1 MRIPVSLPVEKKSGF
16 VTDWPQL
23 FPPNATTRT
32 LAMTSSELT
41 ETGMEVLDLGCGS
54 GIIGLHIAHS
64 LKEQSGEIL
73 NLSMSDVS
81 EVATQIASQNAEAL
95 GIPAEVRQGWVLE
108 PWQGRKFDLIV
119 ADISAV
125 VPVVAKLT
133 NWFNGAPNESGDDGT
148 ALATETLSRAG
159 FFLNAGGRI
168 LIPVLSVSNE
178 SAIIATMSH
187 FFDECEVVAK
197 IKLPIGPLTSVEK
210 ASFELDP
217 HVRLENINGVNTFEV
232 TIYCLRFPRGK
243 NVS

>member
-16 VTDWPQL
+16 VTDCPQL

-41 ETGMEVLDLGCGS
+41 ETGMEVPDLGCGS

-64 LKEQSGEIL
+64 LKEQSGGIL
-73 NLSMSDVS
+73 DLSMSDVS

-159 FFLNAGGRI
+159 FFLNAGGRMLI
-168 LIPVLSVSNE
+168 LVLSVSNE
-178 SAIIATMSH
+178 SAIIADGSSQLGGCCRTVTEQVQGKARCKSEENGPKNPSRSLNPM
-187 FFDECEVVAK
+187 
-197 IKLPIGPLTSVEK
+197 KLKRRAWNNMNRVHRLHPTS
-210 ASFELDP
+210 F
-217 HVRLENINGVNTFEV
+217 
-232 TIYCLRFPRGK
+232 
-243 NVS
+243 